1 MAVAGDHTLLFGDQ
15 QVKDG
20 DVQMLQSW
28 SRYITPS
35 LSDFTLRA
43 KNFEKVWRTY
53 DSVAQASGGFEVKAE
68 NHCQQRHIE
77 RASTNAR

>member
-1 MAVAGDHTLLFGDQ
+1 MKA
-15 QVKDG
+15 G

-28 SRYITPS
+28 SRCITPS

-68 NHCQQRHIE
+68 NHCQKRHKEGASPKAPRVGQQR
-77 RASTNAR
+77 AK